1 MKKLFNL
8 LIIFFLLIQ
17 IYSCSK
23 SFANKKEDIDKDEEP
38 ETNNKKPKGPKKNP
52 PGQNKKQDLEE
63 PKFELSTI
71 QSLIIGSFIIIFI
84 ILLIYFITNKFNKHN
99 KEKEKKLY
107 KKIYLLMKLEKDNNK
122 SQNNNKNENSNLS
135 APSTA
140 KETYYKLNEEE
151 EINVNE
157 EEINSYTNNEKV
169 DDLNNYNY
177 DKKIIIKP
185 SKEDL
190 QLYKPYHIEEINENN
205 NNSMDIEN
213 K

>member
-1 MKKLFNL
+1 
-8 LIIFFLLIQ
+8 
-17 IYSCSK
+17 
-23 SFANKKEDIDKDEEP
+23 
-38 ETNNKKPKGPKKNP
+38 
-52 PGQNKKQDLEE
+52 
-63 PKFELSTI
+63 
-71 QSLIIGSFIIIFI
+71 
-84 ILLIYFITNKFNKHN
+84 
-99 KEKEKKLY
+99 
-107 KKIYLLMKLEKDNNK
+107 MKLEKDNNK
-122 SQNNNKNENSNLS
+122 SENNNKNENSNLS

-157 EEINSYTNNEKV
+157 EEINSYTNNEKI

-185 SKEDL
+185 SEEDL

-205 NNSMDIEN
+205 KDSMDIEN

>member
-23 SFANKKEDIDKDEEP
+23 SFSNKTEDIDKDEEP
-38 ETNNKKPKGPKKNP
+38 EINNKKPKGPKKNP
-52 PGQNKKQDLEE
+52 RGQNKKKDLEE

-71 QSLIIGSFIIIFI
+71 QSLIMGSFIIIFI
-84 ILLIYFITNKFNKHN
+84 ILLIYFIINKFNKHN
-99 KEKEKKLY
+99 KEKEKTLY

-122 SQNNNKNENSNLS
+122 SQNYNEKENSNLS

-140 KETYYKLNEEE
+140 KETYYRLHEEE
-151 EINVNE
+151 ET
-157 EEINSYTNNEKV
+157 NSYTNNEKV
-169 DDLNNYNY
+169 DDNY

-185 SKEDL
+185 SEEDL
-190 QLYKPYHIEEINENN
+190 KLYKPYHIEEINENN
-205 NNSMDIEN
+205 KDSMDIEN